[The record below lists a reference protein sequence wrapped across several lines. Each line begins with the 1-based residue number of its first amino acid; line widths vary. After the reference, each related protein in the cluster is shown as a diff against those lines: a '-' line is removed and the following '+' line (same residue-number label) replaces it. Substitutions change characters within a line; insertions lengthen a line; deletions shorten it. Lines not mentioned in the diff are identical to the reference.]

1 MVAHEDGDRRFC
13 PHLDDRDR
21 AVTVERA
28 GRILGL
34 AERMCFGRRDD
45 FTAPFES
52 PDGATVMVSGPV
64 ESKGW
69 MHARAARSEAVNGP
83 SWPLPTHAVTVG
95 TDQAEARH
103 RRAERERGVLLSV
116 PAYQPWGLRSSAAL
130 APEGHQ
136 WEFATIATITSDRRN
151 GGRAVSAIERRSP
164 WEVPGGCA

>member
-1 MVAHEDGDRRFC
+1 MVAHEDGHRRFC

-21 AVTVERA
+21 AVTVEWL
-28 GRILGL
+28 GRTLGFT
-34 AERMCFGRRDD
+34 ERMCFGRRDDD

-52 PDGATVMVSGPV
+52 PDDGTVTVSGPG

-69 MHARAARSEAVNGP
+69 MHARAARSEAVSGP

-95 TDQAEARH
+95 IDQGEARH
-103 RRAERERGVLLSV
+103 RRAERERDILLSV

-136 WEFATIATITSDRRN
+136 WVFAMIASDGRN
-151 GGRAVSAIERRSP
+151 GGRAASAIGRRSP